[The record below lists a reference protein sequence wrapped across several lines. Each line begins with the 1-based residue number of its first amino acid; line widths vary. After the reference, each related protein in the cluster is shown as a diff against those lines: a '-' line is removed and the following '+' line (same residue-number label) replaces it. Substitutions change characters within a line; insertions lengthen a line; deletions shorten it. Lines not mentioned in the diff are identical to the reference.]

1 MALLNMSIIIRD
13 LTKSYHN
20 VLVLNNINFIFEDKK
35 HYLIKGENGIGKSTL
50 FKTILGQAQ
59 YEGYI
64 SVTGR
69 ISYEAEDVLFPSYM
83 EVESFI
89 TTFSTLTENIINI
102 HQKIGELLTLFGMDG
117 YQNKQLGSLSKGQK
131 EKVNLI
137 QALLTPSEILI
148 MDEPFSGLDPESK
161 KILMKIIRAEER
173 MVIIVSHETTQFRKK
188 DFVFLILKKGSIA
201 QID

>member
-1 MALLNMSIIIRD
+1 MSIIIRD